1 MRPAL
6 LIVTGIVMGSVAI
19 LYHHHAVAKAGLK
32 GYELGAKQALSVSPP
47 SERLEIVCAA
57 LWFSD
62 IGEEWKKRGLDDEPP
77 NSSKE
82 MKRL

>member
-1 MRPAL
+1 
-6 LIVTGIVMGSVAI
+6 MGSVAI

-47 SERLEIVCAA
+47 SERLEYVCAA

-62 IGEEWKKRGLDDEPP
+62 IGAEWKKRGLDEEPP
-77 NSSKE
+77 STVVP
-82 MKRL
+82 RR

>member
-1 MRPAL
+1 
-6 LIVTGIVMGSVAI
+6 MGSIAI
-19 LYHHHAVAKAGLK
+19 LYHHHAVAEAGLK

-62 IGEEWKKRGLDDEPP
+62 IGEEWKKRGLDEEPP
-77 NSSKE
+77 TKE
-82 MKRL
+82 MKRF

>member
-6 LIVTGIVMGSVAI
+6 LIVTGIVMGSIAI
-19 LYHHHAVAKAGLK
+19 LYHHHAVAEAGLK
-32 GYELGAKQALSVSPP
+32 GYELGAKRALSVSPP
-47 SERLEIVCAA
+47 SERLENVCAA

-77 NSSKE
+77 TKE
-82 MKRL
+82 MKRF

>member
-1 MRPAL
+1 MRTAL
-6 LIVTGIVMGSVAI
+6 LIVGGIAMGSVAI

-32 GYELGAKQALSVSPP
+32 GYELGAKAALSVSPP
-47 SERLEIVCAA
+47 SERLEMVCAG

-77 NSSKE
+77 SSKE

>member
-1 MRPAL
+1 LRPAL
-6 LIVTGIVMGSVAI
+6 LIVTGVAMGSIAI
-19 LYHHHAVAKAGLK
+19 LYHHHAVAEAGLK
-32 GYELGAKQALSVSPP
+32 GYELGAKKALSVSPP
-47 SERLEIVCAA
+47 SERLEYVCAA
-57 LWFSD
+57 LWFSE